1 MTTESMFACLI
12 IYWLIGALL
21 YRHLWR
27 KHKKTYYL
35 FYGIGLLSLI
45 PSFLFTPQFLA
56 AIPQQLKI
64 FYSIVM
70 FMPFIKRI
78 WFPFVKSSF
87 EKAEQM
93 GVISSSIIHF
103 SFVPF
108 AEFFNVVGDLY
119 DRFLCFLESLLRL
132 NR

>member
-1 MTTESMFACLI
+1 MTIELMFACLI
-12 IYWLIGALL
+12 SYWLIGALL
-21 YRHLWR
+21 HRYLRR
-27 KHKKTYYL
+27 KHQKTYYL

-45 PSFLFTPQFLA
+45 PNFLFPPQFLA
-56 AIPQQLKI
+56 TIPQQLKI
-64 FYSIVM
+64 FYGIVM
-70 FMPFIKRI
+70 CMPFIKRI
-78 WFPFVKSSF
+78 WFPFIKSSF
-87 EKAEQM
+87 EKAEKM

-108 AEFFNVVGDLY
+108 TEFFNVVGDLY